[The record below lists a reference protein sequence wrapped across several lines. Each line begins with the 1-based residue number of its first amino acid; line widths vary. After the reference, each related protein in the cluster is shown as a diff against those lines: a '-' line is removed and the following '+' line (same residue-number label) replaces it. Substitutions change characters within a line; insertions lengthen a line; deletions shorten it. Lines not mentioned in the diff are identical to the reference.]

1 MVSLSNNAIPKLLN
15 PMERKRFQGRTILG
29 IILVLIGLLM
39 IGRSLNIFPYE
50 IAHDLFSWPMILI
63 VLGVIFLISRPGST
77 SGWILLIIGGVFM
90 LERVTDVS
98 DYLDDLF
105 WPVIFIGIGLLILVK
120 SLTGF
125 RRKNYA
131 YTGGSDVDYIDEVA
145 ILGGSDRKITS
156 QGFKG
161 GQITSIF
168 GGSQINLVS
177 AQLAKGDNV
186 IDVFSLFG
194 GSTLIVPRNWNVKV
208 EVTSILGG
216 FSDKRAVMESSENPD
231 EGILIIKGLVLFGGG
246 EIKNV

>member
-1 MVSLSNNAIPKLLN
+1 
-15 PMERKRFQGRTILG
+15 MERKRFQGRTILG

-39 IGRSLNIFPYE
+39 IGRSLNIFPYQL
-50 IAHDLFSWPMILI
+50 ADDLFSWPMILI
-63 VLGVIFLISRPGST
+63 VLGVIFLVTRPGST

-105 WPVIFIGIGLLILVK
+105 WPVIFIGIGVLILVK

-131 YTGGSDVDYIDEVA
+131 YTSGSGVDYIDEIA

-161 GQITSIF
+161 GQITSIL

-177 AQLAKGDNV
+177 AHLAKGENI

-216 FSDKRAVMESSENPD
+216 FSDKRAVMESSENSG
-231 EGILIIKGLVLFGGG
+231 EGTLIIKGLVLFGGG

>member
-1 MVSLSNNAIPKLLN
+1 
-15 PMERKRFQGRTILG
+15 MERKRFQGRTILG

-39 IGRSLNIFPYE
+39 IARSLNIFPYE
-50 IAHDLFSWPMILI
+50 ITRDLFSWPMILI

-77 SGWILLIIGGVFM
+77 SGWVLLIIGGVFM
-90 LERVTDVS
+90 LERVADVS

-131 YTGGSDVDYIDEVA
+131 YTSGSDVDYIDEVA

-177 AQLAKGDNV
+177 AHLAKGDNIV
-186 IDVFSLFG
+186 DVFSLFG

-231 EGILIIKGLVLFGGG
+231 EGTLIIKGLVLFGGG